1 MIVALRVD
9 ERLIHGQI
17 AMTWSKELKVKGI
30 VVPNDEAAGNEMQKM
45 ALKMA
50 VPSEIKVLIKPVN
63 EAIKVL
69 NNPKA
74 ASMRMLVIV
83 KTIKDALTVV
93 QNVQDIQYVNIGNV
107 GKSVSGDKTELS
119 SFVLLTDEELENL
132 KKLVELEPKTALQ
145 VVPSAEKKLAA
156 NLIAQLKK

>member
-17 AMTWSKELKVKGI
+17 AMTWSKELKIKGI

-50 VPSEIKVLIKPVN
+50 VPSGIKVLIKPVDD
-63 EAIKVL
+63 AIKVL

-74 ASMRMLVIV
+74 ANMRMLVIV
-83 KTIKDALTVV
+83 KTIKDAVRVV
-93 QNVQDIQYVNIGNV
+93 EKVPNIEYVNIGNV
-107 GKSVSGDKTELS
+107 GKAVNGKKTELS

-145 VVPSAEKKLAA
+145 VVPSAEKKLAKDLLA
-156 NLIAQLKK
+156 SVKK